1 MNCTAAEDLNLM
13 NFVYGDYMDDIGS
26 IVFAERTDLAVAI
39 LIR

>member
-13 NFVYGDYMDDIGS
+13 NFVYGDYIGS
-26 IVFAERTDLAVAI
+26 IVFPERTDLAVAS